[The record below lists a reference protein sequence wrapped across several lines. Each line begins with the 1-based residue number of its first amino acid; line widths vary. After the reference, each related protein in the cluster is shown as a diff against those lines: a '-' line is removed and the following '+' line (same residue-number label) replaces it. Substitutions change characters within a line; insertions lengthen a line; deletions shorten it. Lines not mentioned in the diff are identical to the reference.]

1 VENSLGNRR
10 STKIKWKGWPGTYKR
25 AMSAPVTEH
34 HKTLIIGGGA
44 GATLMGRVYTGGHI
58 SAAHYNPAVTLAALV
73 RRRRHR

>member
-1 VENSLGNRR
+1 
-10 STKIKWKGWPGTYKR
+10 
-25 AMSAPVTEH
+25 MSAPVTEH